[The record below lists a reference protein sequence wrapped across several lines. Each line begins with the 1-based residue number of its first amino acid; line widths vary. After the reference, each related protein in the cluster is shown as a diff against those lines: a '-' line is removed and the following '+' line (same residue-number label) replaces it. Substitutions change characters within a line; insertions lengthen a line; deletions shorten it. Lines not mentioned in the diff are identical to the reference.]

1 MPAGKEGRGTAGPA
15 PFPRQRGPSSWSG
28 SQVTMPGTAISR
40 ISPTPIGGA
49 IRPEAGA

>member
-1 MPAGKEGRGTAGPA
+1 
-15 PFPRQRGPSSWSG
+15 
-28 SQVTMPGTAISR
+28 MPGTAISR